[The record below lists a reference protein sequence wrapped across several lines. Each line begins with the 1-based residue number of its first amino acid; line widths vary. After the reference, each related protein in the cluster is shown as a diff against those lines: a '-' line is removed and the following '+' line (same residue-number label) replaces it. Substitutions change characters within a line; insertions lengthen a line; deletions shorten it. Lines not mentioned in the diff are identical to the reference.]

1 MTREELY
8 LGSFLHD
15 IGKFYQRA
23 DGALNDKNELS
34 EQSKKLAEIICPEH
48 NGFPSHQHVV
58 WTNEFF
64 EKNQQ
69 IFLRFI
75 SKDQL
80 SNIVH
85 AAVYHHRPDNP
96 EAAIVQLADWWA
108 SGMDRSSMG
117 IFEDP
122 QLEKSELRF
131 REIPL
136 NNILCALRVKQS
148 DNSFQ
153 TASRQ
158 SVFRLRPL
166 SLHAHDIMP
175 SDYSN
180 ETKLSTELYRKHWKE
195 FIADLEK
202 LEKRSFDYRG
212 LSITLYY
219 LLKKY
224 TWCIP
229 SFTQDNH
236 PCISLFEHS
245 KVTAAIAQ
253 CLFDFYQD
261 KPESFRTNT
270 TPKGY
275 QVELD
280 ENVFP
285 LLIAGFDLS
294 GIQDYLYNI
303 SSANAAK
310 SLRGRSFY
318 LQMTLEALAWQIINK
333 APLKLTPAHI
343 IYASGGKFYMLLPN
357 IPIIKKYL
365 EDFYIGILDDLWEKH
380 RGRLYLNMGMVAFRY
395 KNKLEANQK
404 NIRIEGHSEN
414 VSLGELWNALF
425 EEMTRHEARRFRH
438 IIASRERFAE
448 FFEPSG
454 EGGDSLVCSV
464 TGEEIGHGKAY
475 YQFNEEKRD
484 WSYKTKA
491 ENYDAEAP
499 VISPEV
505 HQQIEIGKQLVH
517 HNFIA
522 FPTSATKAE
531 GYFDLPGGSKL
542 HIAKNENVSSYDE
555 ALILKTVHDE
565 VSLFD
570 VPAGNRQALGFRFFG
585 GSQVAMEDKN
595 TPATFE
601 YLAGYI
607 EGSNK
612 GRYPFKRLAI
622 LRMDVDGLGS
632 LFRYGLTDDEKPT
645 ELASF
650 SAYATFSNLLD
661 LFFSGYINTLREKYK
676 EDVNILYSGGDDVFA
691 LGYWEKVI
699 AFAEDVR
706 SEFRKFAARD
716 DITLSAGIELVGAKF
731 PVAKGAEKSG
741 EAEEKAKQHKI
752 DTGNGKVVFKN
763 ALCFLGVPLNWDHEW
778 PQVKN
783 LKEKLVHW
791 VRDES
796 ITRGLLMQLI
806 GYYEAWK
813 YNTKDDKEYHNWKWQ
828 AAYNIARRQKNLKE
842 DKNAGANEALEELKQ
857 IIFAHVNEKRMRF
870 EAFAVACRWAEL
882 ALRNEKEKTN

>member
-1 MTREELY
+1 MTREEIY

-23 DGALNDKNELS
+23 DGPLNGNNKLSDNSKNL
-34 EQSKKLAEIICPEH
+34 QGIICPVYK
-48 NGFPSHQHVV
+48 GFPSHQHVI
-58 WTNEFF
+58 WTHDFF
-64 EKNQQ
+64 EKNTRIFQKFIAKQQ
-69 IFLRFI
+69 LE
-75 SKDQL
+75 
-80 SNIVH
+80 NIIH
-85 AAVYHHRPDNP
+85 AAAYHHRPDTP
-96 EAAIVQLADWWA
+96 ETAIVQLADWWA

-117 IFEDP
+117 LFEDP
-122 QLEKSELRF
+122 HIENTELRF

-136 NNILCALRVKQS
+136 NNILCALRVKHS
-148 DNSFQ
+148 DNVFHTAKSQ
-153 TASRQ
+153 T
-158 SVFRLRPL
+158 VFHLKPL
-166 SLHAHDIMP
+166 SLYKDDILP
-175 SDYSN
+175 GHYSN
-180 ETKLSTELYRKHWKE
+180 ESKLSTEKYHNHWKS
-195 FIADLEK
+195 FIDELGRLGE
-202 LEKRSFDYRG
+202 RSFDFRG
-212 LSITLYY
+212 LSITLFY

-229 SFTQDNH
+229 SFTQDDH

-245 KVTAAIAQ
+245 KITGAIAQ
-253 CLFDFYQD
+253 CLFDVYKANPDNFKSLSTQNGIQI
-261 KPESFRTNT
+261 EI
-270 TPKGY
+270 
-275 QVELD
+275 D
-280 ENVFP
+280 ENTFP
-285 LLIAGFDLS
+285 LLLAGFDLS

-318 LQMTLEALAWQIINK
+318 LQMTMEALAWKIINE
-333 APLKLTPAHI
+333 APLQLTPSHI
-343 IYASGGKFYMLLPN
+343 IYASGGKFYLLLPN
-357 IPIIKKYL
+357 IPQVKEYL
-365 EDFYIGILDDLWEKH
+365 NNFHIQVLNDLWDKH

-395 KNKLEANQK
+395 KNKLEAKQN
-404 NIRIEGHSEN
+404 NIRIEGSSDN
-414 VSLGELWNALF
+414 VSMGELWNRVF
-425 EEMTRHEARRFRH
+425 EEITRHEAQRFRH
-438 IIASRERFAE
+438 IIASKERFAD

-454 EGGDSLVCSV
+454 EGGNSPVCNV
-464 TGEEIGHGKAY
+464 TGEEIGSAKEFF
-475 YQFNEEKRD
+475 QFNEERRD
-484 WSYKTKA
+484 WIFKNKA
-491 ENYDAEAP
+491 ENYDAGAP

-505 HQQIEIGKQLVH
+505 HQQIKIGQKLVD

-522 FPTSATKAE
+522 FSTSETKAE
-531 GYFDLPGGSKL
+531 NYFDLPGGNKL
-542 HIAKNENVSSYDE
+542 HIVKNVSSYDE
-555 ALILKTVHDE
+555 ALILKTVHNE

-570 VPAGNRQALGFRFFG
+570 VPGGKNQAIGFRFFG

-607 EGSNK
+607 EGNNK

-661 LFFSGYINTLREKYK
+661 LFFSGYLNTLREKYK
-676 EDVNILYSGGDDVFA
+676 DDVNILYSGGDDVFA
-691 LGYWEKVI
+691 LGYWEKII
-699 AFAEDVR
+699 AFADDVR

-731 PVAKGAEKSG
+731 PVAKGAEIAG

-752 DTGNGKVVFKN
+752 DIGNGKVLLKN

-778 PQVKN
+778 PKVKN
-783 LKEKLVHW
+783 LKEKLVQW

-796 ITRGLLMQLI
+796 ITRGFLMQLI
-806 GYYEAWK
+806 SYYETWK
-813 YNTKDDKEYHNWKWQ
+813 YNIAIKGAKEYHNWKWQ

-842 DKNAGANEALEELKQ
+842 GKNAGANEALEELKQ
-857 IIFAHVNEKRMRF
+857 ILFTEVNEKRMRF

-882 ALRNEKEKTN
+882 TLRNEKEK